1 MSLTKRKNCPIC
13 NSKKFTCIFERKYS
27 DIQLVQFL
35 KRHFNNNIPLKFL
48 KNKYYKINE
57 CLNCKGLFQ
66 KYIFDQKF
74 HKRLYENF
82 INKEKS
88 KKKKDDFS
96 VKDFQT
102 YFNEMKSI
110 EKNFKRK
117 PINIKILEIGAGW
130 GSWSLFAKACNFKIE
145 AIEVSSSRLSYI
157 KKNNIKIYNNIN
169 KINKKKYDL
178 IYLDQTLEHLESPYK
193 TLNIIKKILSKN
205 GLLIIK
211 VPSGLFTKKKLFN
224 DYIFHED
231 ELIPLEHINIF
242 NYKTFNYISKK
253 YNFRFKFLFS
263 KYPPNSILYYKD
275 LIKNFYYYLTNK
287 MVIFKNSN

>member
-1 MSLTKRKNCPIC
+1 
-13 NSKKFTCIFERKYS
+13 
-27 DIQLVQFL
+27 
-35 KRHFNNNIPLKFL
+35 
-48 KNKYYKINE
+48 
-57 CLNCKGLFQ
+57 
-66 KYIFDQKF
+66 
-74 HKRLYENF
+74 
-82 INKEKS
+82 
-88 KKKKDDFS
+88 
-96 VKDFQT
+96 
-102 YFNEMKSI
+102 MKSI